1 MTELQ
6 KHDVLKAIE
15 REISNIGSANK
26 CANKCGVSP
35 ALVSQVRKGEWKLV
49 SDAMWLKL
57 AGKLG
62 VSWSGWQIAETANYK
77 QMQKVLTEAKQE
89 RLFVP
94 VSYPAGS
101 GKTVGI
107 NGWLARNEGYN
118 YLIRCREWTRSEFI
132 INLIREIGLEPPKRQ
147 KTIDQLAQVAIDRFT
162 EIKQYAPMLIL
173 DQANSLKPSALK
185 FLIHLYNAL
194 EDEMSVVI
202 VGTENLEKEI
212 KRGVKLDRDGYDE
225 IDSRFGRKYIHLLGA
240 TKSDVAKICQANGLM
255 DKALHKAIYKE
266 CGPAVKSV
274 GEEEAKVQIE
284 VVEDM
289 RRLKRAIKRE
299 QIKSRDVINH
309 VSIN

>member
-6 KHDVLKAIE
+6 KNDVLKAIE

-26 CANKCGVSP
+26 CATKCGVSP

-77 QMQKVLTEAKQE
+77 MMQKVLTDAKEE

-94 VSYPAGS
+94 VSYPAGA

-107 NGWLARNEGYN
+107 NGWLGSHEGYN
-118 YLIRCREWTRSEFI
+118 YVIRCREWTRSEFI
-132 INLIREIGLEPPKRQ
+132 THLIREIGLEPPKRQ
-147 KTIDQLAQVAIDRFT
+147 KTIDQLAQVAIDRFI

-212 KRGVKLDRDGYDE
+212 KRGVQYDKDGYDE
-225 IDSRFGRKYIHLLGA
+225 IESRFGRHYLHLLGA
-240 TKSDVAKICQANGLM
+240 SKSDVAKICQANGLT
-255 DKALHKAIYKE
+255 DKALQRAIYKE

-289 RRLKRAIKRE
+289 RRVKRAIKRE
-299 QIKSRDVINH
+299 QIRAKNQ
-309 VSIN
+309 

>member
-1 MTELQ
+1 MTEIQ
-6 KHDVLKAIE
+6 KQDVLNAIE

-49 SDAMWLKL
+49 SDAMWMKL

-77 QMQKVLTEAKQE
+77 MMQKVLTDAKEE

-107 NGWLARNEGYN
+107 NGWLSSHKGYH
-118 YLIRCREWTRSEFI
+118 YVIRCREWTRSEFI
-132 INLIREIGLEPPKRQ
+132 TQLIRQIGLEPPKRQ

-202 VGTENLEKEI
+202 AGTENLEKEI
-212 KRGVKLDRDGYDE
+212 TRGVKYDKDGYDE
-225 IDSRFGRKYIHLLGA
+225 IDSRFGRNYIHLLGA
-240 TKSDVAKICQANGLM
+240 SGSDVAKICQANGLT
-255 DKALHKAIYKE
+255 DKALQRAIYKK
-266 CGPAVKSV
+266 CRPTVKSV
-274 GEEEAKVQIE
+274 GEGEAKVQIE

-289 RRLKRAIKRE
+289 RRVKRAIKRE
-299 QIKSRDVINH
+299 QIKMKAK
-309 VSIN
+309 